1 MFLHEMSSQEQ
12 TTILNFFK
20 QNKIMIVSDII
31 RGRGDFCA
39 EWMLVIR
46 KTSLYEWVLKPI

>member
-1 MFLHEMSSQEQ
+1 MFLHEMTTQEQ
-12 TTILNFFK
+12 EIIIDFFT

-31 RGRGDFCA
+31 RGRGEFCA
-39 EWMLVIR
+39 EWMLIVR